1 MLFLLGKATS
11 RGLHDTA
18 VSMTVYES
26 PTKFT
31 EALTE
36 VSNLV
41 STRPSWLQTLTH
53 SSAILGLRVAFPAP
67 SSEQGIGG
75 WLEGRISGV
84 ALKYRQVPGVLSVV
98 TLAVMRTSSPAE
110 DPMRGTG
117 EEMLRKFWEVSIF
130 RHLFI
135 SVGFL
140 QYQVFWY

>member
-84 ALKYRQVPGVLSVV
+84 ALKYRQVPGRPLFGPF
-98 TLAVMRTSSPAE
+98 SSQDLKITHTALLPE
-110 DPMRGTG
+110 LLP
-117 EEMLRKFWEVSIF
+117 
-130 RHLFI
+130 
-135 SVGFL
+135 
-140 QYQVFWY
+140 